1 METMTYQEWSRKRQS
16 RGTAG
21 RKRKRTTVVTLGV
34 RERRRLAQLT
44 VCVVLFLVVLVG
56 KGVFPQRMAAVRDTL
71 LPLLHADTD
80 FASAFSQLG
89 ASLEGSGPVGE
100 SLADACVAV
109 FGAGGGQTVT
119 VDRDGMLWARECGR
133 SIAGIPAEG
142 AAARIVA
149 GPEASEVPFVHTFA
163 SHSTAVETTGAAD
176 AQTQPEVVHMDYTGP
191 ALPANTSMDQYNLHL
206 SQTVTPVLGWVSSPF
221 GWREHPVDGGEK
233 FHNGVDLAVNTGTA
247 VQAFAAG
254 TVDYI
259 GESPIYGLYLQ
270 LDHGGG
276 VTTFYAHC
284 DELLVQQGQSV
295 TAGET
300 VALSGATGNAT
311 GPHLHFEI
319 KKDGVRLNP
328 VYYIETAEG

>member
-1 METMTYQEWSRKRQS
+1 METMTYQEWSKKRQS
-16 RGTAG
+16 RSASP

-34 RERRRLAQLT
+34 RERRRLLQLA

-56 KGVFPQRMAAVRDTL
+56 KGVFPQRMAAVSERI
-71 LPLLHADTD
+71 LPLLHGDTD
-80 FASAFSQLG
+80 FAAVFSELG
-89 ASLEGSGPVGE
+89 ASLEESGPVGE
-100 SLADACVAV
+100 SLVDACVSV
-109 FGAGGGQTVT
+109 FGAGSGQVVT
-119 VDRDGMLWARECGR
+119 VNRSGMLLARECSR
-133 SIAGIPAEG
+133 SIEGIPAEG
-142 AAARIVA
+142 AAARLLA
-149 GPEASEVPFVHTFA
+149 GPEEEEEPFVNTFA
-163 SHSTAVETTGAAD
+163 AHTAAATTETT
-176 AQTQPEVVHMDYTGP
+176 TQAETEPVEYTGP

-206 SQTVTPVLGWVSSPF
+206 SQTVTPVLGWVSSSF
-221 GWREHPVDGGEK
+221 GWREHPVDGEEK
-233 FHNGVDLAVNTGTA
+233 FHNGVDLAVNTGTHI
-247 VQAFAAG
+247 QAFAAG

-276 VTTFYAHC
+276 VKTFYAHC

-319 KKDGVRLNP
+319 KKDGVLLNP
-328 VYYIETAEG
+328 IYYIETAEG